1 MFNLSSDFQITPL
14 FHYIWEKS
22 KEAGLYPDFASG
34 KETIQLFIDHDIL
47 EDRAIRV
54 GAIQYEG
61 SNSSEREPHLV
72 NWRFERRVL
81 PEELRKDLESITL
94 FRRDKNTGPNINTS
108 AQSIA
113 FKFEELNEAT
123 KEAVE
128 NIVNVL
134 MRHLKK

>member
-1 MFNLSSDFQITPL
+1 MFNLSNDFQITPL
-14 FHYIWEKS
+14 FKYIWEKS
-22 KEAGLYPDFASG
+22 KEAGLYPDYANG
-34 KETIQLFIDHDIL
+34 KETIQLFIDHELL

-61 SNSSEREPHLV
+61 TNSSEREPHLV
-72 NWRFERRVL
+72 NWRFERRAL
-81 PEELRKDLESITL
+81 PDELRLELESITL
-94 FRRDKNTGPNINTS
+94 FHTDKNTSPNINAN

-123 KEAVE
+123 KEIVE

-134 MRHLKK
+134 IRHLKK